1 MNEHTKVR
9 VWDIPTRLFH
19 WVLAALVSVSIYTG
33 LDGGFEEMDYHMISG
48 YSILGLVVFRVIWGF
63 IGGHYARFCTF
74 LRLGK
79 VVPYTQN
86 LFKRDQAP
94 AAGHNPL
101 GALSV
106 LAMLLV
112 LLTQAVTGLF
122 ANDDL
127 FLEGPLVHLAS
138 DEFSDLMTTIHHY
151 SVEALYVL
159 IGLHLLAIVFY
170 ELFKRQRLILPMLT
184 GHKQL
189 PATSVTEI
197 SLMRELSSALIL
209 ISALAGGVYY
219 LVNFV

>member
-33 LDGGFEEMDYHMISG
+33 LDGGFEEMDYHMLSG
-48 YSILGLVVFRVIWGF
+48 YSILGLVLFRVIWGF

-74 LRLGK
+74 LKPRK
-79 VVPYTQN
+79 VVSYTQN
-86 LFKRDQAP
+86 LLERDQAP

-151 SVEALYVL
+151 SAEALYVL
-159 IGLHLLAIVFY
+159 IGLHLFAIVFY

-189 PATSVTEI
+189 PATAVTEI
-197 SLMRELSSALIL
+197 GLMRELTSALIL
-209 ISALAGGVYY
+209 ISALVGGVYY